1 MRVAASV
8 IGIIGALCGIF
19 FAQLVVNIG
28 MTLAI
33 LSSATQGGELEL
45 GSEFYLGLL
54 ALVLFAIGV
63 AGGVT
68 VAHRPLIGAPLLLLS
83 AIGGIVTAIAIN
95 GSPAEQSGSF
105 VENVFPYLGPVLL
118 FLATALSA
126 FDLRDALRA
135 AARPA
140 AMAPTASAGAP
151 SAAAPVA
158 SAHAEL
164 ASAVPM
170 PLLAEPVANAS
181 SLREIEPGT
190 SFESMEQRGDFVHV
204 RGADFD
210 GFLPAWSVRRVA

>member
-1 MRVAASV
+1 MRTASSV
-8 IGIIGALCGIF
+8 VGVIGALCGIF

-33 LSSATQGGELEL
+33 LSSATQGGELSL

-63 AGGVT
+63 AGAVT
-68 VAHRPLIGAPLLLLS
+68 VSQRPLVGTPLLLVS
-83 AIGGIVTAIAIN
+83 AVGGLVTAIAIN

-105 VENVFPYLGPVLL
+105 VADVFPYLGPILL
-118 FLATALSA
+118 FVAAALAA
-126 FDLRDALRA
+126 FDLRGALGTA
-135 AARPA
+135 AQPA
-140 AMAPTASAGAP
+140 
-151 SAAAPVA
+151 VA
-158 SAHAEL
+158 SAVPAANTVVVTTHAQL

-170 PLLAEPVANAS
+170 PLLAEPIANAP

-190 SFESMEQRGDFVHV
+190 SFESMEQQGEFIHVH
-204 RGADFD
+204 GEDFD

>member
-1 MRVAASV
+1 MRTASSV
-8 IGIIGALCGIF
+8 IGVVGALCGIF

-63 AGGVT
+63 AGAVT
-68 VAHRPLIGAPLLLLS
+68 IPRRPVVGAPLLLVS
-83 AIGGIVTAIAIN
+83 AVGGLVTAIAIN

-105 VENVFPYLGPVLL
+105 VADVFPYLGPVLL
-118 FLATALSA
+118 FVAAALAA
-126 FDLRDALRA
+126 FDLRGALSAVAQPVAATPLA
-135 AARPA
+135 AATETP
-140 AMAPTASAGAP
+140 APT
-151 SAAAPVA
+151 
-158 SAHAEL
+158 HAQL

-170 PLLAEPVANAS
+170 PLLVEPVANAS
-181 SLREIEPGT
+181 SLRDIEPGT
-190 SFESMEQRGDFVHV
+190 SFDSLEQQGEFIHV
-204 RGADFD
+204 RGPDFD